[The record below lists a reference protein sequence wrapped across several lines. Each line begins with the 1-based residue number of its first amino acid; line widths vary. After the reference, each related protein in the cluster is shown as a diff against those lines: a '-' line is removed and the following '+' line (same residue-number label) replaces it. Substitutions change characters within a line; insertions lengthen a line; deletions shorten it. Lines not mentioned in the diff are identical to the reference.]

1 MNWACN
7 LSRLAA
13 KQVRSLPRDRLGQVA
28 RAIDEIGEDPTLG
41 DVRPI
46 KSGRFKGAL
55 RKRVGPYRIVY
66 SIDLDAREVNV
77 AAIVTRGETTYH

>member
-1 MNWACN
+1 MK
-7 LSRLAA
+7 LRPLP
-13 KQVRSLPRDRLGQVA
+13 LPRERLEQVA

-46 KSGRFKGAL
+46 KSGRLKGAL

-66 SIDLDAREVNV
+66 SIDFDAREVND
-77 AAIVTRGETTYH
+77 AAILTRGETT

>member
-1 MNWACN
+1 MSWECN
-7 LSRLAA
+7 LSRQAA
-13 KQVRSLPRDRLGQVA
+13 KQLRSLPRDRLEQVA
-28 RAIDEIGEDPTLG
+28 SAIDEIKVDPTLG

-66 SIDLDAREVNV
+66 SIDPEAREIDV
-77 AAIVTRGETTYH
+77 AAILVRSEATYR

>member
-1 MNWACN
+1 MSWACN
-7 LSRLAA
+7 LSRQAA
-13 KQVRSLPRDRLGQVA
+13 KQLRSLPRDRLEQVA

-66 SIDLDAREVNV
+66 SIDPDAREVDV
-77 AAIVTRGETTYH
+77 AAILLRGDTTYR